1 MNCRPSAPAVA
12 SCLPCSSRASV
23 NCLSRWVLQDR
34 PLPLSGVAFVQR
46 AVTHNDMQVRRSLAV
61 SSRSGVCPVRSCPA
75 SECCAT
81 PRFFRNGTPVP
92 LTSQTF
98 PAPKLSCLWHPEVFF
113 ASKCNETNTMLY
125 AGGLSARTGI
135 TKPTITTESK
145 TLHSHEQTC

>member
-1 MNCRPSAPAVA
+1 MICRPSAPAAA
-12 SCLPCSSRASV
+12 SCLSCSSRASAH
-23 NCLSRWVLQDR
+23 CLSQWVLQGR
-34 PLPLSGVAFVQR
+34 PLRLSGVAFCFY
-46 AVTHNDMQVRRSLAV
+46 NDMQVRRSLAV